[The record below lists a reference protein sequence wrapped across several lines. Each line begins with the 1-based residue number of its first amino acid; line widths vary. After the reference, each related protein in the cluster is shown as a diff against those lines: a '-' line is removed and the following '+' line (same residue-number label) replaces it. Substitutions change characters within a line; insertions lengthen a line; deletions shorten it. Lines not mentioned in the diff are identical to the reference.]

1 MTTALGS
8 LVQSVEYVY
17 VETDPSRTVPTTDD
31 SGLDILALA
40 PEWEG
45 LPDRFRT
52 VLAELVDEAPGE
64 RRCTRCLT
72 QPVGWVDEIRQ
83 SQPFSGIGYEVTMW
97 RPVVL
102 VAHPDGPVS
111 VQCEECGP
119 DAGSALYAPCCRSSD
134 HR

>member
-17 VETDPSRTVPTTDD
+17 VETDPSRTIPTTDD

-64 RRCTRCLT
+64 RQCDRCTVQLI
-72 QPVGWVDEIRQ
+72 GWADDPR
-83 SQPFSGIGYEVTMW
+83 VTTTGLDYDVTVW
-97 RPVVL
+97 PDRRPR
-102 VAHPDGPVS
+102 
-111 VQCEECGP
+111 
-119 DAGSALYAPCCRSSD
+119 RSP
-134 HR
+134 

>member
-1 MTTALGS
+1 MTTS
-8 LVQSVEYVY
+8 LVQTVEYVY

-40 PEWEG
+40 AEWEG

-52 VLAELVDEAPGE
+52 ALAELVDGDPGDPS
-64 RRCTRCLT
+64 RCQRCAS
-72 QPVGWVDEIRQ
+72 QPVGWFDEDRQ
-83 SQPFSGIGYEVTMW
+83 DTYGRSYDVTVW
-97 RPVVL
+97 RPAVL

-119 DAGSALYAPCCRSSD
+119 DACSALYARTEET
-134 HR
+134 R